1 MDDSKMVR
9 SREQQLARPPQF
21 EITPSPEQNGRAAG
35 HHDMDSL
42 KESGKRALAYMAQI
56 QSLVASDDEDD
67 ANEYYNGYGGTTST
81 SEKQLPMLP
90 PSESNSIIRPEQY
103 LKDSNDASVTSI
115 TEDITALSMEDSSY
129 EEESRANRRS
139 IKELPTQW
147 QQQQQQPAVVGGGLA
162 AATAFNESMSSIGSS
177 SIKLGLP
184 PRPSP
189 ESRSRPTTPLNTQ
202 DQPISN
208 SSSLDSLD
216 YSMASSAY
224 EQTTPSSKDKVAGRK
239 NDSLVSSPDAPDSRR
254 AAYGDPPA
262 LGPDS
267 LTYTPAS
274 DESATTASAESPHH
288 KEQEKQPV
296 VPTTHELTVTV
307 MSELRRQGFPV
318 GLAMQVGNTV
328 ATYPLRFWLVD
339 NSGSMLTA
347 DGHQLR
353 FHENDDSRTTV
364 VNCTRWTEL
373 AATVEDH
380 AKLAGLVQVSTVF
393 RMLNDPRTAHCPQE
407 FAVADPAM
415 LQESERLLEGE
426 EFKKR
431 SRRHF
436 GMKKPE
442 SSASFRKRRIAAEV
456 QRAVDTVRK
465 TRPAG
470 GTPLAPHL
478 LEFRRRIVAVE
489 HQLRQQSQQ
498 AVIVIATDGLPTD
511 TAGEETEDAKEE
523 LVDTLKSF
531 QNLPVWVVIRLCTD
545 NKQVVNFYNTLDQ
558 MLELPLEVCDDFL
571 GESKEIHEHN
581 PWLNYALPLHR
592 MRESGFH
599 HRIVDLLDERLL
611 TKDELHE
618 FLIVLFGEKAMRD
631 APNIHSE
638 WPEYNIFLSC
648 VNRAEGKHWRTHSR
662 KTEHWIDMRR
672 LNKMFGDRR
681 HKWFSPF
688 GSSRKLKQIQRSSN
702 TVGDNAYCKVEL

>member
-1 MDDSKMVR
+1 MDDAKNFR
-9 SREQQLARPPQF
+9 SREQQLARPPTF

-35 HHDMDSL
+35 HHEMDSL

-56 QSLVASDDEDD
+56 QSLVASDDEDG
-67 ANEYYNGYGGTTST
+67 ANVYNGYGGTTSPF
-81 SEKQLPMLP
+81 EKPLPMLP
-90 PSESNSIIRPEQY
+90 PSESNSIIKPEQH
-103 LKDSNDASVTSI
+103 LRDSNDASVTSI
-115 TEDITALSMEDSSY
+115 TEDITGFSMEDSSY

-139 IKELPTQW
+139 IKVSPTQW
-147 QQQQQQPAVVGGGLA
+147 QQQQPAVVGGGS
-162 AATAFNESMSSIGSS
+162 TTFNESMSSIGSS
-177 SIKLGLP
+177 SIKRGLP

-202 DQPISN
+202 DQPITKSP
-208 SSSLDSLD
+208 SLDSLD

-224 EQTTPSSKDKVAGRK
+224 EQTPSSKDKATGRK
-239 NDSLVSSPDAPDSRR
+239 NDSLVSTPDAPDSRR
-254 AAYGDPPA
+254 AVYGDPPA
-262 LGPDS
+262 LGPDA
-267 LTYTPAS
+267 LTYAPTS
-274 DESATTASAESPHH
+274 DESATTAAPTESPHH
-288 KEQEKQPV
+288 KAQEPELV
-296 VPTTHELTVTV
+296 VPTTNELTVTV

-415 LQESERLLEGE
+415 LQESERLAEGE
-426 EFKKR
+426 ELKKR

-442 SSASFRKRRIAAEV
+442 SSASFRRRRIAAEV
-456 QRAVDTVRK
+456 QRAVDTVHK

-478 LEFRRRIVAVE
+478 LEFRQRIVAVE
-489 HQLRQQSQQ
+489 NQLRQQSQQ

-511 TAGEETEDAKEE
+511 TAGDETEDAKEE
-523 LVDTLKSF
+523 LVEALKSF

-545 NKQVVNFYNTLDQ
+545 NKKVVNFYNTLDQ

-618 FLIVLFGEKAMRD
+618 FLIVLFGEKAMQN

-648 VNRAEGKHWRTHSR
+648 INRAEGKHWRTHSR

-681 HKWFSPF
+681 HKWFSSF
-688 GSSRKLKQIQRSSN
+688 GSSRKLKQIRRDSH
-702 TVGDNAYCKVEL
+702 TADDTAYCKVEL